1 MLEPV
6 SGWVSYLA
14 NTVHI
19 NRETGTDLFM
29 GKLYHSQDA
38 NEIHLSPILFFF
50 EPGFPGIVTRP
61 RIATAVVHAR
71 IAPYSVRTDTTAE
84 KGAQQIVIL

>member
-61 RIATAVVHAR
+61 RIAT
-71 IAPYSVRTDTTAE
+71 VRTDTTAE
-84 KGAQQIVIL
+84 KVAQQIVIL